1 MALEFSGMLT
11 VDLVGTTKNTMTDG
25 TVVTDA
31 FSNKRKATIANGTG
45 SRKAQICYHDQ
56 FSLTTNATKDIDL
69 TDIASVFGKYS
80 FSKVK
85 AIYVELVTATAGYYV
100 YFKPGANNAWHGPL
114 DDFTSN
120 GLKVG
125 AESRFFI
132 ESPIDGWAV
141 GATEKECQI
150 HNPTGGTVVV
160 KLAIIGEGSVS

>member
-56 FSLTTNATKDIDL
+56 FSLTTNATMDIDL

-100 YFKPGANNAWHGPL
+100 YFKPGANIAWYGPL

-120 GLKVG
+120 GL
-125 AESRFFI
+125 
-132 ESPIDGWAV
+132 
-141 GATEKECQI
+141 
-150 HNPTGGTVVV
+150 
-160 KLAIIGEGSVS
+160 

>member
-1 MALEFSGMLT
+1 MALEFSGALT
-11 VDLVGTTKNTMTDG
+11 VDLVGTTKNTMADG

-56 FSLTTNATKDIDL
+56 YSLTTNAAIEIDL
-69 TDIASVFGKYS
+69 TDIVSVFGKYT
-80 FSKVK
+80 FSKIK

-100 YFKPGANNAWHGPL
+100 YFKPGANNAWYGPM
-114 DDFTSN
+114 DDLADGGITIS
-120 GLKVG
+120 

-141 GATEKECQI
+141 TPSAKELQI
-150 HNPTGGTVVV
+150 HNPTGGTTNV
-160 KLAIIGEGSVS
+160 KIAIIGEGSVS